1 MTLKSPNGRRQFAPI
16 EADGFVTLPPGK
28 AREICIH
35 LQSAILE
42 HRIRPGAK
50 LSEDEVGEIFSV
62 SRTVVRG
69 ALQALAHSELV
80 TIEPHRGA
88 FVANPSQKEALEVF
102 AARALI
108 EPGVAA
114 MAAAKATSLDIKRL
128 LAHNSAEHDAL
139 ANDDMGMALA
149 LSGRFH
155 IAISDIS
162 GQTVLGGFVRS
173 LISRSSLII
182 ALYWRRRETACES
195 QCHAELIDALGKRK
209 ASAAEQIMKRH
220 ILELQAGL
228 DLQERPHQ
236 EKSLADMLL
245 PVSGNKRRRSG

>member
-1 MTLKSPNGRRQFAPI
+1 MKSPVGQRQSAPI

-28 AREICIH
+28 AREICVH

-50 LSEDEVGEIFSV
+50 LSEDEVGEIFGV

-69 ALQALAHSELV
+69 ALQALAHSQLV

-102 AARALI
+102 GARALI

-114 MAAAKATSLDIKRL
+114 MAAAKATKLDIKRL
-128 LAHNSAEHDAL
+128 LAHNDAEHDAL
-139 ANDDMGMALA
+139 ANEDMGVALA

-162 GQTVLGGFVRS
+162 GQAVLGGFIRS

-195 QCHAELIDALGKRK
+195 HCHAELIDALAKRK
-209 ASAAEQIMKRH
+209 PGTAEQIMKRH

-228 DLQERPHQ
+228 ELKERTHQ

-245 PVSGNKRRRSG
+245 PVSGSKRRRSG